1 MFLHYDTVLGVLRT
15 SLECFDSF
23 QETHCSKRHTSVN
36 WRGTQV
42 PVTLTACFGIF
53 QPWAL
58 QQGLVKG
65 LLNWWPQ
72 QHWAK
77 SKAVQWKPESKGTLL
92 AIWMYP
98 MLNLPWTKEDLR
110 YLSQWNHGQ
119 TFSMEP
125 VRAQNSAPRKRQ
137 WLPNLKESL
146 LVRFSIIFRAMYR
159 QYRVWLFS
167 LCPQHTQIA
176 DSEVETLVCPFCK
189 WPGQGFYVVLFL
201 IDAFP
206 SG

>member
-1 MFLHYDTVLGVLRT
+1 MWYVSSPWHCPG
-15 SLECFDSF
+15 CFEDFSWVF
-23 QETHCSKRHTSVN
+23 RFISRNALLKETHKCKLKRN
-36 WRGTQV
+36 AV

-72 QHWAK
+72 QHWGR

-98 MLNLPWTKEDLR
+98 MLNLQWTKEDLR

-146 LVRFSIIFRAMYR
+146 LVRSSIIFRA
-159 QYRVWLFS
+159 
-167 LCPQHTQIA
+167 
-176 DSEVETLVCPFCK
+176 K
-189 WPGQGFYVVLFL
+189 
-201 IDAFP
+201 
-206 SG
+206 